1 MGTMNRSRNYSC
13 RSRSA
18 GVVGFVLRTESG
30 GFTLLEVIIAIAIL
44 AIALTSLFGSQSQS
58 LSLAIEARF
67 NVTASFLAQE
77 IIAEYEAGL
86 REFVDDEGD
95 FGESFQGFT
104 WKTEV
109 QDADLAELEGLGDLE
124 PPLQRVELT
133 INWEGNPFVT
143 TLTYYGREVNQ

>member
-1 MGTMNRSRNYSC
+1 MNRNRSRR
-13 RSRSA
+13 RSRSGWLSA
-18 GVVGFVLRTESG
+18 AMPKSDSR

-77 IIAEYEAGL
+77 IIAEYEASL

-95 FGESFQGFT
+95 FGENFPGFT
-104 WKTEV
+104 WRVEV
-109 QDADLAELEGLGDLE
+109 SNADLADLEGLGELQ
-124 PPLQRVELT
+124 PPLERVELT
-133 INWEGNPFVT
+133 INWEGNPFAT
-143 TLTYYGREVNQ
+143 TLTYYGREVNN

>member
-1 MGTMNRSRNYSC
+1 V
-13 RSRSA
+13 A
-18 GVVGFVLRTESG
+18 GSVLRSESS
-30 GFTLLEVIIAIAIL
+30 GFTLLEVIVAIAIL

-67 NVTASFLAQE
+67 NVTAAFLVQE
-77 IIAEYEAGL
+77 KIAEYEAGL

-95 FGESFQGFT
+95 FGENFPGFT

-109 QDADLAELEGLGDLE
+109 RTADLPDLEGIEELE
-124 PPLQRVELT
+124 PPLQRLELT

-143 TLTYYGREVNQ
+143 TLTYYGREVQQ